1 LKKHNTKSRRLF
13 LALWPEPEVRGQIG
27 ACQQSLS
34 FHNDSGRCALPVKT
48 ENLHLTLR
56 FLGAVA
62 EDQMDALC
70 SRLARVEHAEFELQ
84 LRGFGYFV
92 SPGIVWLGLKLPQP
106 ALQQLVELLEV
117 AVAEVLPEQK
127 SRSGNFIAH
136 VSLCK
141 NAAVLPEATSC
152 DSIHWAVDEF
162 ALVESINT
170 ADGVT
175 YQVLQRWPLISPA
188 TPAP

>member
-1 LKKHNTKSRRLF
+1 M
-13 LALWPEPEVRGQIG
+13 RGQIS

-34 FHNDSGRCALPVKT
+34 FHNASARCAQPVKT

-62 EDQMDALC
+62 EDQMAALC
-70 SRLARVEHAEFELQ
+70 SQMARVEHTEFELQ
-84 LRGFGYFV
+84 LQGFGYFV
-92 SPGIVWLGLKLPQP
+92 SPGIVWLGLKTPQP
-106 ALQQLVELLEV
+106 ALLQLVASLEA
-117 AVAEVLPEQK
+117 AVAKALPEQK
-127 SRSGNFIAH
+127 SGSDNFIAH
-136 VSLCK
+136 ISLCK

-152 DSIHWAVDEF
+152 AVIHWIVDEF

-175 YQVLQRWPLISPA
+175 YQVLQRWPLIL
-188 TPAP
+188 PAP